1 MKTIYTLFAI
11 VLPLVLAG
19 CAADHADITTDGAGE
34 RGLCEYEGVT
44 GSKPMPEYYGTAT
57 RATLA
62 FNVVTSKLEFKW
74 EKEDKVGV
82 FAVRTDANGT
92 ESVPAQSQTEFVV
105 NELVSDL
112 NVKFRISDEDFL
124 IKANTKYHSY
134 SPYRKHDGNNI
145 LPVKYTG
152 QKQTES
158 PDINAYYN
166 WQVNKDA
173 EDAQTNLTNYSASEA
188 AASAHLSAYDYLV
201 SSAVSPRDNVLHLQF
216 VRLNAIVRFFLKVP
230 EAVIYDSMQVVN
242 KDADF
247 IVAADIDI
255 TKQKSNYDATTD
267 PDYTFSNIRTSHIVS
282 LEFDH
287 KGNTAPT
294 HGLDLTNENSNYYIQ
309 AKNPKPGYIIAYM
322 MFAPINLKSDDISN
336 STLYLIGHDSHGN
349 KKYYRATTQLA
360 KLAIGQNKFLQWT
373 YTQTFN
379 EDPIEFEPVEMQTW
393 KDDTTFSN
401 DGGGTEGW

>member
-74 EKEDKVGV
+74 EKNDQVGV
-82 FAVRTDANGT
+82 FAVKTDGN
-92 ESVPAQSQTEFVV
+92 VPARSQTAFVV

-112 NVKFRISDEDFL
+112 NVKFRILDDNFQ
-124 IKANTKYHSY
+124 ITANKKYHSY
-134 SPYRKHDGNNI
+134 SPYRQHDGNNI
-145 LPVKYTG
+145 LPVEYTG

-166 WQVNKDA
+166 WQVDKNA
-173 EDAQTNLTNYSASEA
+173 EDAETNLTNYSNSEA

-255 TKQKSNYDATTD
+255 TKQKSNFDATTD

-282 LEFDH
+282 LEFNH
-287 KGNTAPT
+287 KDNVEGK

>member
-19 CAADHADITTDGAGE
+19 CAADHADITPDGAGE

-74 EKEDKVGV
+74 EKNDQVGV
-82 FAVRTDANGT
+82 FAVKTDGN
-92 ESVPAQSQTEFVV
+92 VPARSQTAFVV

-112 NVKFRISDEDFL
+112 NVKFRILDDNFQ
-124 IKANTKYHSY
+124 ITANKKYHSY
-134 SPYRKHDGNNI
+134 SPYRQHDGNNI
-145 LPVKYTG
+145 LPVEYTG

-166 WQVNKDA
+166 WQVDKNA
-173 EDAQTNLTNYSASEA
+173 EDAETNLTNYSNSEA

-255 TKQKSNYDATTD
+255 TKQKSNFDATTD

-282 LEFDH
+282 LEFNH
-287 KGNTAPT
+287 KDNVEGK

>member
-19 CAADHADITTDGAGE
+19 CAADHADITPDGAGE

-74 EKEDKVGV
+74 EKNDQVGV
-82 FAVRTDANGT
+82 FAVKTDGN
-92 ESVPAQSQTEFVV
+92 VPARSQTAFVV

-112 NVKFRISDEDFL
+112 NVKFRILDDNFQ
-124 IKANTKYHSY
+124 ITANKKYHSY
-134 SPYRKHDGNNI
+134 SPYRQHDGNNI
-145 LPVKYTG
+145 LPVEYTG

-166 WQVNKDA
+166 WQVDKNA
-173 EDAQTNLTNYSASEA
+173 EDAETNLTNYSNSEA

-255 TKQKSNYDATTD
+255 TKQKSNFDATTD

-282 LEFDH
+282 LEFNH
-287 KGNTAPT
+287 KDNVEGK

-379 EDPIEFEPVEMQTW
+379 ENPIEFEPVEMQTW